1 MLDKM
6 AAADPTYPLYPV
18 SCLLSVTMLLLVL
31 LSSSVRRSW
40 NFGLTLLCFW
50 LALAIMQN
58 GINSILWSDN
68 ADSKFLV
75 YCDIGTSLAAGVA
88 RVS

>member
-6 AAADPTYPLYPV
+6 TAADPTYPLYPI
-18 SCLLSVTMLLLVL
+18 SCILSVTMLLLIL
-31 LSSSVRRSW
+31 LSSSIRRSW

-50 LALAIMQN
+50 LALAIMHN

-68 ADSKFLV
+68 ADAKLLV
-75 YCDIGTSLAAGVA
+75 YCDIGTSLAAGVTL
-88 RVS
+88 VS